1 MRLCKKSF
9 SVFNIFVTAIF
20 FLSSCSTGPETAGT
34 PNDNE
39 NQTPGGVVW
48 VSPESLKEPIKRV
61 IADACPTFNSEEATL
76 AFISDYADS
85 NLRTI
90 DVDGAT
96 LFLYLDG
103 AIEPDIEDEA
113 STNKFYEDWRCTK
126 DTLFV
131 QELRFSNTDFYG
143 KDAPVS
149 VVDCVDKYATNPS
162 DIIITCADAN
172 MGVEKIEWE
181 SWNTVEASGKGVFYE
196 NDCNPDCASGQ
207 ILQQNAVISLS
218 GIQKDKFGK
227 IIFSEIV
234 IQTDR
239 KQLSGGYMD
248 TYSLYFQE

>member
-1 MRLCKKSF
+1 MRLGKKSF
-9 SVFNIFVTAIF
+9 SAFNIFVVATL
-20 FLSSCSTGPETAGT
+20 FLSSCSTRPETARTSVG
-34 PNDNE
+34 NQ
-39 NQTPGGVVW
+39 NQTPSGIAW
-48 VSPESLKEPIKRV
+48 TSPESLEEPIRRV

-113 STNKFYEDWRCTK
+113 STNKFYEEWGCTK

-143 KDAPVS
+143 KVAPVS
-149 VVDCVDKYATNPS
+149 VVDCLDKYATNPS

-181 SWNTVEASGKGVFYE
+181 SWNTVEASGRGVFYE

-207 ILQQNAVISLS
+207 ILRQDAVISLS
-218 GIQKDKFGK
+218 RIQKDKCGK
-227 IIFSEIV
+227 SVFTESV
-234 IQTDR
+234 VQTDK
-239 KQLSGGYMD
+239 KQQAGGYMD
-248 TYSLYFQE
+248 TYSLYFNE